1 MPDTAI
7 HPERSRGTAVREI
20 SYADAIREALAEEMR
35 RDPTVFVI
43 GEDVADVMAAEP
55 IGVHQQKAGTVAAP
69 RALHHLRCG
78 RVDRANVL
86 AINRFRREAERRGA
100 ARNVARRRLGVV
112 RVLAVHVVLAHV
124 EHRQRPELCEVH
136 RFVEDALTERAF
148 AEEADRDAILPEHL
162 RGVRRPGRQR
172 RAAAHDRVRAQV
184 PVLVVRD
191 VHRAAFAAAVPGF
204 LAEQLRVHAIDH
216 GALGEAVAVAP
227 VRAGDVVV
235 WPQRLADADR
245 YRLFPYI

>member
-1 MPDTAI
+1 
-7 HPERSRGTAVREI
+7 
-20 SYADAIREALAEEMR
+20 
-35 RDPTVFVI
+35 
-43 GEDVADVMAAEP
+43 
-55 IGVHQQKAGTVAAP
+55 
-69 RALHHLRCG
+69 
-78 RVDRANVL
+78 
-86 AINRFRREAERRGA
+86 
-100 ARNVARRRLGVV
+100 
-112 RVLAVHVVLAHV
+112 
-124 EHRQRPELCEVH
+124 H

-184 PVLVVRD
+184 AGGGIGD
-191 VHRAAFAAAVPGF
+191 VHRSALPFAVAGL
-204 LAEQLRVHAIDH
+204 LAEQLRDYQVRHR
-216 GALGEAVAVAP
+216 ALGEAMAVAP